1 MSHHRPQNKKE
12 ELFNGLSHGMG
23 LLILLICMPLL
34 YSAAMEYKQG
44 NYLWT
49 LLPFFTGITMT
60 YSSSTIYQF
69 TPRGKNKDLWRIVD
83 HISIFFLIGGTYTPI
98 IMQYI
103 DAPVNTIFLSIM
115 WSIILLG
122 TILKFWWTGKYD
134 NLSTGLYVFLGWMVL
149 FVIWPLWKN
158 APSEVLWWILAG
170 GIAYSV
176 GIYFYKNSKP
186 HFYHVIWHLLVLLGT
201 ISHLVAI
208 YLAFSS
214 Q

>member
-1 MSHHRPQNKKE
+1 MSHDRPQNNKE

-23 LLILLICMPLL
+23 LLILLLCMPAV
-34 YSAAMEYKQG
+34 YSAAFHHEQG

-49 LLPFFTGITMT
+49 LLPFFTGIMMT
-60 YSSSTIYQF
+60 YFSSTIYHF
-69 TPRGKNKDLWRIVD
+69 SPRGKSKDLWRIVD

-103 DAPVNTIFLSIM
+103 DRPVSIIFLGIM
-115 WSIILLG
+115 WTIILLG
-122 TILKFWWTGKYD
+122 TIMKFWWTGKYD

-170 GIAYSV
+170 GISYSI
-176 GIYFYKNSKP
+176 GIYFYKNSNTP
-186 HFYHVIWHLLVLLGT
+186 FYHVIWHLLVLLGT

-208 YLAFSS
+208 YFSYS
-214 Q
+214 